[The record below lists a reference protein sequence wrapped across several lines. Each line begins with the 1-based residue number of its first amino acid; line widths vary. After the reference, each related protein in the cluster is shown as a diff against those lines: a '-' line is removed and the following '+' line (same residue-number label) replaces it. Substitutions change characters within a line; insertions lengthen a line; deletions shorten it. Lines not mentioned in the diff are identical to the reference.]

1 MPSNVGELRK
11 AIREMLAV
19 RLKLASIVEKI
30 GDDTPL
36 FGPEGMGLDSIDAL
50 ELVLGIEKEFG
61 VLIEDR
67 AVAVKVLYSIDTIAE
82 FLASRRRGADSER

>member
-1 MPSNVGELRK
+1 MGELRK

>member
-1 MPSNVGELRK
+1 MGELRK
-11 AIREMLAV
+11 EIREMLAV

-30 GDDTPL
+30 DDDTPL

-50 ELVLGIEKEFG
+50 ELVLGIEKDFG
-61 VLIEDR
+61 VLIQDR

-82 FLASRRRGADSER
+82 FLESRRAQGADSAR